1 MPLGPRSDIP
11 MLARALDLHVL
22 SSRSEAFPN
31 AVAETMLSG
40 TPNAVTGAGDAAAIV
55 GAEGWI
61 VAPASP
67 SKLADAIVEAR
78 GEWSQ
83 EPAKWQRRRDASRQR
98 IVENYTFEKMANAY
112 ADIWRKVA
120 AEAA

>member
-1 MPLGPRSDIP
+1 M
-11 MLARALDLHVL
+11 
-22 SSRSEAFPN
+22 
-31 AVAETMLSG
+31 
-40 TPNAVTGAGDAAAIV
+40 

-67 SKLADAIVEAR
+67 SKLADAIVQAY

-83 EPAKWQRRRDASRQR
+83 EPANWQRRRDACRRR